1 MVRGLGVDFNVDS
14 DDEMIVE
21 QEVMHNDN
29 VNKII
34 FTADEV

>member
-21 QEVMHNDN
+21 QEAMHNGTIH
-29 VNKII
+29 KTF

>member
-1 MVRGLGVDFNVDS
+1 MVRGFGVDFNVDS

-21 QEVMHNDN
+21 QEEIHNGTTH
-29 VNKII
+29 KII